1 MQGPSCGQI
10 HILQA
15 LQRKGVAKDGREQ
28 NHNGVHAQAL
38 RLALQEDRG
47 AQDEASARARIWH
60 KDKHW
65 KGVPPHEA
73 HGSSKADDKG
83 ECIDRVNRNFSV
95 DEPDRIWCSDFTYIW
110 TDEGWAFLC
119 VVIDLFSRKVVS
131 WSLMKRHT
139 CALVC
144 EAFRKAFWRRG
155 TLKGLTF
162 HSDRGSEY
170 SSSEFRRLLDSCSV
184 VQSFPAP
191 GCPYDNS
198 VCESFFK
205 YLKKEETDRYRYRT
219 FEQLRAS
226 ILGYID
232 GYYNSRRLHSSIGY
246 MTPNEKDALFYGK
259 R

>member
-1 MQGPSCGQI
+1 M
-10 HILQA
+10 
-15 LQRKGVAKDGREQ
+15 
-28 NHNGVHAQAL
+28 
-38 RLALQEDRG
+38 
-47 AQDEASARARIWH
+47 
-60 KDKHW
+60 
-65 KGVPPHEA
+65 VPYEEA
-73 HGSSKADDKG
+73 HLRTCVRGLQKG
-83 ECIDRVNRNFSV
+83 LLE
-95 DEPDRIWCSDFTYIW
+95 
-110 TDEGWAFLC
+110 EG
-119 VVIDLFSRKVVS
+119 RP
-131 WSLMKRHT
+131 
-139 CALVC
+139 
-144 EAFRKAFWRRG
+144 
-155 TLKGLTF
+155 KGLTF

-184 VQSFPAP
+184 VQSFSAP

-259 R
+259 G

>member
-1 MQGPSCGQI
+1 MV
-10 HILQA
+10 
-15 LQRKGVAKDGREQ
+15 QRLHVHMDRWGLGVSVR
-28 NHNGVHAQAL
+28 
-38 RLALQEDRG
+38 RDR
-47 AQDEASARARIWH
+47 
-60 KDKHW
+60 
-65 KGVPPHEA
+65 PLLP
-73 HGSSKADDKG
+73 
-83 ECIDRVNRNFSV
+83 
-95 DEPDRIWCSDFTYIW
+95 
-110 TDEGWAFLC
+110 
-119 VVIDLFSRKVVS
+119 KVVS

-155 TLKGLTF
+155 APKGLTF
-162 HSDRGSEY
+162 HSDRGGEY

-184 VQSFPAP
+184 VQSFSAP

-232 GYYNSRRLHSSIGY
+232 GS
-246 MTPNEKDALFYGK
+246 
-259 R
+259 